1 MAACELDMDK
11 IVQIFRDVVKRKTT
25 YNETN
30 LHYEYFKRAGD
41 TIPYKAH
48 GFESLRDL
56 IQKKASDWFYFEKV
70 DKDFEFIG
78 PKRVENEI
86 SNENPNENSNA
97 NSYAEATSDLK
108 KVCLVKKVIQSGY
121 YNGSNS
127 VKTVRVSN
135 NIHFGQPQS
144 TGLNNPFQNI
154 RNDIKISFD
163 FDAQKREVDR
173 YSTNGEMASKNDSS
187 TKSTN
192 DKQLASSYDGR
203 SSAAY
208 STAGHSDEQMD
219 TDEWDNNLPWHDRYW
234 HLKITHAVS
243 TNEIWARFF
252 DDFEVI
258 S

>member
-78 PKRVENEI
+78 PKRVENE
-86 SNENPNENSNA
+86 NSNS

-127 VKTVRVSN
+127 VKTVCVSN
-135 NIHFGQPQS
+135 NIHFGKPQS

-173 YSTNGEMASKNDSS
+173 YSTNGEAASKNDSS
-187 TKSTN
+187 TKSTI
-192 DKQLASSYDGR
+192 DKLLSSSYDGR

-208 STAGHSDEQMD
+208 SMAGNSDEQMD
-219 TDEWDNNLPWHDRYW
+219 TDECDNDLPWHDRYW

>member
-78 PKRVENEI
+78 PKRVENE
-86 SNENPNENSNA
+86 NSNA

-135 NIHFGQPQS
+135 NIHFGLPQS

-173 YSTNGEMASKNDSS
+173 YSTNSEKASKNDSS
-187 TKSTN
+187 TNGKH
-192 DKQLASSYDGR
+192 LASSYDGR

-208 STAGHSDEQMD
+208 STAGHYDEQMD
-219 TDEWDNNLPWHDRYW
+219 TDECDNDLPWHDRYW

-252 DDFEVI
+252 DDFEVF